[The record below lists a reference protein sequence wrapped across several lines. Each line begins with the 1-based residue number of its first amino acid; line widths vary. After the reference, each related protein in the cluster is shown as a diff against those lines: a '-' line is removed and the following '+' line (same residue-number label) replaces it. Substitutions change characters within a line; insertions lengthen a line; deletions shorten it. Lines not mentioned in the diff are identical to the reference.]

1 MHFLYRKE
9 VLYYRY
15 MESISII
22 ENKILMIRGQRVM
35 LDVDLALLYG
45 VPTKRLN
52 EQVQRNIKRFPG
64 DFMFQLSKEET
75 ERLRS
80 QFATTNK
87 RRGGSQY
94 LPFAFTEH
102 GVAMLSSVLRSEKA
116 VEMNIFIIRAFIKMR
131 ELLATNKDLAYKV
144 EKMEGHIIDIIS
156 VLRKLTDEPIQ
167 KKGKIGFNS

>member
-1 MHFLYRKE
+1 
-9 VLYYRY
+9 

-35 LDVDLALLYG
+35 LDADLAFLYG
-45 VPTKRLN
+45 VPLKRLN
-52 EQVQRNIKRFPG
+52 EQVQRNIQRFPA
-64 DFMFQLSKEET
+64 DFMFQLSIEEYSN
-75 ERLRS
+75 LKS
-80 QFATTNK
+80 QFATSSLGHGGK
-87 RRGGSQY
+87 RK
-94 LPFAFTEH
+94 LPFVFTEH

-156 VLRKLTDEPIQ
+156 VLKRLTDEPV
-167 KKGKIGFNS
+167 KPKGKIGFS

>member
-1 MHFLYRKE
+1 
-9 VLYYRY
+9 

-35 LDVDLALLYG
+35 LDADLARLYG
-45 VPTKRLN
+45 IMTGRLN
-52 EQVQRNIKRFPG
+52 EQVQRNIKRFPN
-64 DFMFQLSKEET
+64 DFMFQLTKDES
-75 ERLRS
+75 ERLMS
-80 QFATTNK
+80 QIAISK
-87 RRGGSQY
+87 IGRGGKRK
-94 LPFAFTEH
+94 LPYVFTEH

-156 VLRKLTDEPIQ
+156 VLKRLTDDPVQ

>member
-1 MHFLYRKE
+1 
-9 VLYYRY
+9 

-35 LDVDLALLYG
+35 LDADLAFLYG

-52 EQVQRNIKRFPG
+52 EQVQRNIQRFPG
-64 DFMFQLSKEET
+64 DFMFQLTKEEA
-75 ERLRS
+75 ERLKS
-80 QFATTNK
+80 QFATSNVG
-87 RRGGSQY
+87 RGGKRK
-94 LPFAFTEH
+94 LPYVFTEH

-156 VLRKLTDEPIQ
+156 VLKRLTDEPL
-167 KKGKIGFNS
+167 KPKGKVGFSLL